1 MLYFDT
7 SFLLPYFTTEAS
19 STAVEAFFARH
30 DFESFTISQWTT
42 TEFHSAISFKIRSGQ
57 VAAAMQ
63 DAILDRFAI
72 ARADSF
78 LVVQPT
84 AADFELASSL
94 VRDWKSGLRSGDAL
108 HLAIARN
115 RDSTLVTL
123 DKTLL
128 KAARSLKIAHKTLP
142 GS

>member
-19 STAVEAFFARH
+19 STAVEAFFSRH
-30 DFESFTISQWTT
+30 DFESFTISQWTA

-57 VAAAMQ
+57 LAAAMQ
-63 DAILDRFAI
+63 DAILERFAT
-72 ARADSF
+72 ARAETF
-78 LVVQPT
+78 LVVLPT
-84 AADFELASSL
+84 AADFELAGGL
-94 VRDWKSGLRSGDAL
+94 LRDWKSGLRSGDAL

-115 RDSTLVTL
+115 REATLVTL

-128 KAARSLKIAHKTLP
+128 KVARSLKIAHKTLP

>member
-19 STAVEAFFARH
+19 STAVEAFFGRH
-30 DFESFTISQWTT
+30 DVDSFAISQWTA
-42 TEFHSAISFKIRSGQ
+42 TEFHSAISFKVRSGQ
-57 VAAAMQ
+57 LAAGMQ
-63 DAILDRFAI
+63 DAILERFAT

-78 LVVQPT
+78 LVVLPT
-84 AADFELASSL
+84 AADFDLASSL
-94 VRDWKSGLRSGDAL
+94 LRDWKSGLRSGDAL

-115 RDSTLVTL
+115 RDATLVTL
-123 DKTLL
+123 DKMML
-128 KAARSLKIAHKTLP
+128 KAARSQKIAHKTLP